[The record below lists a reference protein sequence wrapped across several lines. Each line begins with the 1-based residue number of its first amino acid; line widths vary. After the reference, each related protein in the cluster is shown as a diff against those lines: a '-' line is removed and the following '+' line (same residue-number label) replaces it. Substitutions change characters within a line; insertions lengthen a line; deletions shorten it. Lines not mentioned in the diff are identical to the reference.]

1 VTIIA
6 QPVAPTAIAF
16 GTDGWRAKVAD
27 DFTFEN
33 VRRCTDGVARY
44 VAERG
49 EREKGVVIA
58 FDRRFASEH
67 FATAA
72 AEVLLAQDIPVF
84 LATTAVPTQMS
95 SYEVIQRGAAA
106 GIVITASHNP
116 WTDNGFKVK
125 APTGAAAG
133 ADILSVL
140 EGTIAVNGG
149 TAIDRRPIADAEA
162 AGLVERF
169 DPFDGYEAFLR
180 RTIDLDALRAADISI
195 LVDPLYG
202 AGAGW
207 IPRLLR
213 NGRIR
218 VTEIHGERNPYFGG
232 VNPEP
237 IRPNV
242 DEALERMRA
251 GAFDLGLLLDG
262 DADRAGAADEQG
274 TFIHQLQVTGLLMYH
289 LAEHRDLREPVVVSV
304 NNTSMAE
311 RLGGH
316 YGIAVRETPVGFKF
330 IGPEMI
336 ASGAMLG
343 AEESGGFGFGM
354 HLPERDGIYAD
365 LMLLELFLAEKAAG
379 RWPVSRAVEHFHEI
393 AGPSFYRRIDVHVA
407 RELYPETK
415 RRLLVDLR
423 EHAPSSLDG
432 QAVERT
438 VALDTNDGFKF
449 FLADGTWLLIRA
461 SGTEPLVRVYTEAT
475 SPDLREAMLAAG
487 EQLVRGS

>member
-1 VTIIA
+1 MTVIA
-6 QPVAPTAIAF
+6 QPPTPTAIVF

-27 DFTFEN
+27 DYTFEN
-33 VRRCTDGVARY
+33 VRRCADGVARY
-44 VAERG
+44 VIEAGARERG
-49 EREKGVVIA
+49 VVVA
-58 FDRRFASEH
+58 YDRRFASEH
-67 FATAA
+67 FAASA
-72 AEVLLAQDIPVF
+72 AEVLLAHDIPVF
-84 LATTAVPTQMS
+84 LASGAVPTQMS
-95 SYEVIQRGAAA
+95 SYEVVQRGAAA

-133 ADILSVL
+133 AEILSVI
-140 EGTIAVNGG
+140 EAAIAENGG
-149 TAIDRRPIADAEA
+149 TAIERRPLAEGEA

-169 DPFDGYEAFLR
+169 DPFDGYEQFVR
-180 RTIDLDALRAADISI
+180 RTIDLDALRAADVSI
-195 LVDPLYG
+195 LVEPLYG
-202 AGAGW
+202 VGSGW

-213 NGRIR
+213 DGRIR
-218 VTEIHGERNPYFGG
+218 VTEIHSERNPYFGG
-232 VNPEP
+232 INPEP

-242 DEALERMRA
+242 DEALARIA
-251 GAFDLGLLLDG
+251 GGGFDLGLLLDG

-274 TFIHQLQVTGLLMYH
+274 AFIHQLQVTGLLMYH
-289 LAEHRDLREPVVVSV
+289 LAEHRGLREPVVVSV
-304 NNTSMAE
+304 NNTSMAA
-311 RLGGH
+311 RLGEH
-316 YGIAVRETPVGFKF
+316 YGIAVHETPVGFKF

-336 ASGAMLG
+336 RTGAMLG

-379 RWPVSRAVEHFHEI
+379 RWPVSKALAHFHEI
-393 AGPSFYRRIDVHVA
+393 AGPSFYRRIDVHVDRA
-407 RELYPETK
+407 LYPETK

-423 EHAPSSLDG
+423 EQAPSDLG
-432 QAVERT
+432 GEAIART

-475 SPDLREAMLAAG
+475 TAELREAMLVAG
-487 EQLVRGS
+487 ERLVRGS

>member
-195 LVDPLYG
+195 LVDPL
-202 AGAGW
+202 
-207 IPRLLR
+207 
-213 NGRIR
+213 
-218 VTEIHGERNPYFGG
+218 
-232 VNPEP
+232 
-237 IRPNV
+237 
-242 DEALERMRA
+242 
-251 GAFDLGLLLDG
+251 
-262 DADRAGAADEQG
+262 
-274 TFIHQLQVTGLLMYH
+274 
-289 LAEHRDLREPVVVSV
+289 
-304 NNTSMAE
+304 
-311 RLGGH
+311 
-316 YGIAVRETPVGFKF
+316 
-330 IGPEMI
+330 
-336 ASGAMLG
+336 
-343 AEESGGFGFGM
+343 
-354 HLPERDGIYAD
+354 
-365 LMLLELFLAEKAAG
+365 
-379 RWPVSRAVEHFHEI
+379 
-393 AGPSFYRRIDVHVA
+393 
-407 RELYPETK
+407 
-415 RRLLVDLR
+415 
-423 EHAPSSLDG
+423 
-432 QAVERT
+432 
-438 VALDTNDGFKF
+438 
-449 FLADGTWLLIRA
+449 
-461 SGTEPLVRVYTEAT
+461 
-475 SPDLREAMLAAG
+475 
-487 EQLVRGS
+487 

>member
-149 TAIDRRPIADAEA
+149 TAIDRRPIAAGRSPTPRRPGSSNDSTRSMATRRSSAEPSTSTPS
-162 AGLVERF
+162 EQPTSRSW
-169 DPFDGYEAFLR
+169 
-180 RTIDLDALRAADISI
+180 SI
-195 LVDPLYG
+195 PCMAPG
-202 AGAGW
+202 
-207 IPRLLR
+207 
-213 NGRIR
+213 
-218 VTEIHGERNPYFGG
+218 
-232 VNPEP
+232 
-237 IRPNV
+237 
-242 DEALERMRA
+242 RA
-251 GAFDLGLLLDG
+251 GSPGSFGT
-262 DADRAGAADEQG
+262 AG
-274 TFIHQLQVTGLLMYH
+274 
-289 LAEHRDLREPVVVSV
+289 
-304 NNTSMAE
+304 
-311 RLGGH
+311 
-316 YGIAVRETPVGFKF
+316 
-330 IGPEMI
+330 
-336 ASGAMLG
+336 SG
-343 AEESGGFGFGM
+343 
-354 HLPERDGIYAD
+354 
-365 LMLLELFLAEKAAG
+365 
-379 RWPVSRAVEHFHEI
+379 
-393 AGPSFYRRIDVHVA
+393 
-407 RELYPETK
+407 
-415 RRLLVDLR
+415 
-423 EHAPSSLDG
+423 
-432 QAVERT
+432 
-438 VALDTNDGFKF
+438 
-449 FLADGTWLLIRA
+449 
-461 SGTEPLVRVYTEAT
+461 
-475 SPDLREAMLAAG
+475 
-487 EQLVRGS
+487 